1 MNYKEHPLA
10 EILRAIADG
19 KPLEFRSKGD
29 PDWKPYSHH
38 PETDVHIWGNN
49 YEYRVKPKEPVKT
62 WRWVAINP
70 RYKNSYLV
78 TDGYYSSLEEYNERH
93 PSGVQL
99 KFIQK
104 VVETEIEVME

>member
-1 MNYKEHPLA
+1 MNYKEHRHA
-10 EILRAIADG
+10 EFLRAMADG
-19 KPLEFRSKGD
+19 KPLEFRLHGAT
-29 PDWKPYSHH
+29 DWKPYFIS
-38 PETDVHIWGNN
+38 ETDVRIWGNN
-49 YEYRVKPKEPVKT
+49 YEYRVKPKEPVKK
-62 WRWVAINP
+62 WRWVAIDP